1 MSERVPMSDAQE
13 FGLPV
18 LPSAPRV
25 KDPVCGM
32 WVDSQKPAGKVQHGG
47 KTYYFGSPGCAERFE
62 KEPEKFI
69 AARGTAGMEQHPA
82 PPGRGMRPQLAAPVR
97 GVSSSARYTCP
108 MHPEIVQTGPGACP
122 KCGMALEPMDVFAEV
137 EADPEYD
144 SMRRRV
150 LVRSRLS
157 LPGLFLSM

>member
-47 KTYYFGSPGCAERFE
+47 ITYYFCSSRCAERFE

-69 AARGTAGMEQHPA
+69 AAPGTAGMEQHPA
-82 PPGRGMRPQLAAPVR
+82 PPGPGTHPQAAAPVG
-97 GVSSSARYTCP
+97 GVSSSARYTGP
-108 MHPEIVQTGPGACP
+108 MHPGIVRTGALPCPNRRIPLWRMDLFSALAHATGPTP
-122 KCGMALEPMDVFAEV
+122 
-137 EADPEYD
+137 
-144 SMRRRV
+144 
-150 LVRSRLS
+150 
-157 LPGLFLSM
+157 